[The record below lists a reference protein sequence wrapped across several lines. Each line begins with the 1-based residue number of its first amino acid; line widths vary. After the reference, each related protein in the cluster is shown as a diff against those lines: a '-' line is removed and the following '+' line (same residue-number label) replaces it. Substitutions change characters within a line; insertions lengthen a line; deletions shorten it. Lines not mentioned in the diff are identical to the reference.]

1 MFWYGLG
8 RAWGPIRT
16 AQLWAALAAR
26 AAGAV
31 PLWRAVRRGDRRGD
45 LFVDRLAA
53 RATTRTEAETGVSQS
68 PQAAAGEEREPENR
82 EGPGEIESDE
92 KKEE

>member
-1 MFWYGLG
+1 MLL
-8 RAWGPIRT
+8 PLL
-16 AQLWAALAAR
+16 LWLL
-26 AAGAV
+26 
-31 PLWRAVRRGDRRGD
+31 LWKVDRRGD

-53 RATTRTEAETGVSQS
+53 RATTRTEAETDVSQS